1 MEIRKAQEDD
11 IAEIAAL
18 ERENFSDPW
27 SEDSLRSAY
36 GMKILVDVSY
46 KEGLASGNAEMFG
59 CPLKNTT
66 EKVDGYIIIRTV
78 AGESE
83 LLRICVE
90 KNARRGGIG
99 GKLLTEGLK
108 LAKEDGAEKMF
119 LEVRSKNDP
128 AKALYEKAGFKEVG
142 VRKNYYSDPQDDAVI
157 MVLEMTAL

>member
-1 MEIRKAQEDD
+1 LEIRKAQKND

-18 ERENFSDPW
+18 EKECFSDPW
-27 SEDSLRSAY
+27 SEESLGTSY
-36 GMKILVDVSY
+36 GMKILVGV
-46 KEGLASGNAEMFG
+46 SGNAEMFG

-66 EKVDGYIIIRTV
+66 KKVDGYIIIRTV
-78 AGESE
+78 TGESE

-128 AKALYEKAGFKEVG
+128 ARALYDKAGFKEAG
-142 VRKNYYSDPQDDAVI
+142 VRKNYYSYPQDDAII
-157 MVLEMTAL
+157 MVFELTGM